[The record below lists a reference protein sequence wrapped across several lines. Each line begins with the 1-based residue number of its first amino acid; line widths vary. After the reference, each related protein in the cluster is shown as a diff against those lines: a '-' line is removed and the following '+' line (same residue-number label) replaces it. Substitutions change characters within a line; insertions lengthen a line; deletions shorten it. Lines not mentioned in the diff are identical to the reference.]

1 MLAALCS
8 VVMAASLYT
17 EADFNA
23 IALQARARFI
33 MMRPD
38 DALRRRAVPLASWC
52 ALYCVAAPPPSRP
65 TRTAV
70 RCASLRRA

>member
-52 ALYCVAAPPPSRP
+52 ALAAPPPSRP
-65 TRTAV
+65 ARTAA